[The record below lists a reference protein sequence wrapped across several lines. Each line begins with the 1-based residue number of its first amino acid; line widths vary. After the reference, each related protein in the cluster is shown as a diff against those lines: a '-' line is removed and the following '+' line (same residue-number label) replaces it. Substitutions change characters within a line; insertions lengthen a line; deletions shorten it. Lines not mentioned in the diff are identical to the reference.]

1 MLESRLRRA
10 GAVTLAASA
19 LALTMALP
27 LILTVSGDAAA
38 EPVREVL
45 DGPVTVE
52 VIRIIDGD
60 TIVVRAHPWLGVFIE
75 AHVRLAGIDAPELRG
90 RCDGETAL
98 AGRARD
104 RLAELLAGG
113 VARLDDIR
121 HDKYGGRVRA
131 RVFDAGGLDV
141 GEVLVAAGLARSY
154 HGERRRS
161 WCSESGS

>member
-1 MLESRLRRA
+1 MLESKRGRA
-10 GAVTLAASA
+10 GPATFTAPAMA
-19 LALTMALP
+19 LAIAL
-27 LILTVSGDAAA
+27 LLAVRSSAAA
-38 EPVREVL
+38 ELARESL

-75 AHVRLAGIDAPELRG
+75 THVRLAGIDAPELRG

-113 VARLDDIR
+113 IARLDDIR

-131 RVFDAGGLDV
+131 RVLGVDGADV
-141 GEVLVAAGLARSY
+141 GAVLVAAGLARPY
-154 HGERRRS
+154 YGERRRS
-161 WCSESGS
+161 WCPESGY